1 MKRRGFLAGGVL
13 SLPVVGGL
21 LGWAMRVPTRAGA
34 EELRVSDVDVEAET
48 VFWEYLDH
56 CSSWRESV
64 ERIRDYVADGHADAE
79 VFAHVADVIESDLRT
94 RHVDPDGTMGLY
106 PAAVLALTSLR
117 HLRMYGSAANHREQV
132 EMLSRLA
139 REV

>member
-1 MKRRGFLAGGVL
+1 MKRRGFLAGGLL
-13 SLPVVGGL
+13 SLPVLGGV
-21 LGWAMRVPTRAGA
+21 LGWAMGEPAGA
-34 EELRVSDVDVEAET
+34 GAAELRVADLEVEAET

-79 VFAHVADVIESDLRT
+79 VFAHVAEVIESDLRT
-94 RHVDPDGTMGLY
+94 RHADPDGTLGFY
-106 PAAVLALTSLR
+106 PAAVLTLTSLC
-117 HLRMYGSAANHREQV
+117 HLRACGSADNHRNQV
-132 EMLSRLA
+132 DMLTRLA

>member
-21 LGWAMRVPTRAGA
+21 LGWAMRGPTRAGA

-79 VFAHVADVIESDLRT
+79 VFAHVADMIESDLRT
-94 RHVDPDGTMGLY
+94 RHVDPDGTMGFY
-106 PAAVLALTSLR
+106 PAAVLALTSLC
-117 HLRMYGSAANHREQV
+117 HLRMYGSADNHREQV

>member
-1 MKRRGFLAGGVL
+1 MKRRGFLAGSLL
-13 SLPVVGGL
+13 SLPVVGGV
-21 LGWAMRVPTRAGA
+21 LGWTMRAPTGAGA
-34 EELRVSDVDVEAET
+34 AELHVADLDIEAET

-79 VFAHVADVIESDLRT
+79 VFVHVADVIESDLRA
-94 RHVDPDGTMGLY
+94 HHADPDGTLGFY
-106 PAAVLALTSLR
+106 PAAVLTLSSLC
-117 HLRMYGSAANHREQV
+117 HLRACGSAANHRDQV
-132 EMLSRLA
+132 EMLARLA